1 MNTGGSG
8 TAGRRESLDVGAE
21 GGPGSGAEDG
31 GAEDGGAEDGG
42 LGGGGAE
49 DGGLGGG
56 GAGGADG
63 NAEADDVRPA
73 RKGRPVLRKVVRFG
87 FLLVALGFGAYAVL
101 KQWDAVAAG
110 FARLSWPALAGSL
123 AAVVAALLGAML
135 TWRTLLAD
143 LGSPLPLRPAAKVFF
158 VGQLGKYIPGAVW
171 PMLAQMEM
179 GRDLGVPRSR
189 SAAAFFLMMPVQ
201 IATGLLVTL
210 VTLGWDRY
218 GWLLLFIPLLLV
230 LLEPK
235 VVNGLIG
242 FALRKLKREPLD
254 RPLTRRGMLTAL
266 CWAVAGWLCYGVH
279 LYFIAPQGGLLFAVG
294 AFALSW
300 SLGILT
306 FVIPAG
312 AGVREIAMVAVLAPH
327 LDAGSAIAVA
337 LSSRIVI
344 IMGDLIC
351 AGLAGIAARRDSV

>member
-1 MNTGGSG
+1 MVK
-8 TAGRRESLDVGAE
+8 APVEPVPRRRSAARRL
-21 GGPGSGAEDG
+21 
-31 GAEDGGAEDGG
+31 
-42 LGGGGAE
+42 
-49 DGGLGGG
+49 
-56 GAGGADG
+56 
-63 NAEADDVRPA
+63 VRY
-73 RKGRPVLRKVVRFG
+73 G
-87 FLLVALGFGAYAVL
+87 FLAVALAFGVWAVAG
-101 KQWDAVAAG
+101 QWDAVVAG
-110 FARLSWPALAGSL
+110 FARLSWAALAGSL
-123 AAVVAALLGAML
+123 VAVVAALLGAML

-143 LGSPLPLRPAAKVFF
+143 LGSPLPARPAAKVFF

-171 PMLAQMEM
+171 PVLAQMEM

-189 SAAAFFLMMPVQ
+189 SAAAFFLMMPIQ
-201 IATGLLVTL
+201 LATGLLVTL

-235 VVNGLIG
+235 VINAVIG
-242 FALRKLKREPLD
+242 YALRRLRRDPLE

-266 CWAVAGWLCYGVH
+266 GWALTGWLAYGVH
-279 LYFIAPQGGLLFAVG
+279 LYFVAPQGGLLFAVG

-300 SLGILT
+300 CLGILT

-312 AGVREIAMVAVLAPH
+312 AGVREVAMVAVLAPH
-327 LDAGSAIAVA
+327 LESGAAIAVA

-344 IMGDLIC
+344 IVGDLIC